1 MNKLKKA
8 LVKCFIIISCLFLT
22 FNSYSQLVLDTISTK
37 PVLKVNKKE
46 GQNFDVQ
53 NFDILKAD
61 TILTVEHKS
70 QIEKVARSTPFGDIF
85 WAYFGEI
92 IISGI
97 TLLLIYIRVTVVKF
111 FTNVYEKITKK
122 EKEKNTYTNEDIKK
136 LGELSEDINEYLTE
150 IKEMTKAKRVLL
162 YQFSNGSHFFSNTP
176 VLRMTVTNYSEGDNI
191 KNTDNVFNY
200 VTAKEIVHQIL
211 NDEYLEVT
219 NTNTENKYCGY
230 VSYLRFAKFKS
241 STLIRVNVSDN
252 YCGVIEIIQ
261 PETFD
266 LASVRSY
273 CISIGHLFD
282 RYNREKTEQ
291 NKL

>member
-53 NFDILKAD
+53 NFGILKAD

-85 WAYFGEI
+85 WTYFGEI

-97 TLLLIYIRVTVVKF
+97 TLLLIYIRVTIKNFFVKL
-111 FTNVYEKITKK
+111 YEKITKK
-122 EKEKNTYTNEDIKK
+122 EKDKNTYTNEDIKK

-176 VLRMTVTNYSEGDNI
+176 VLRMTVTNYSEGDNV
-191 KNTDNVFNY
+191 KVTDNVFNY
-200 VTAKEIVHQIL
+200 VTAKDIVHQIL
-211 NDEYLEVT
+211 NDEYLEIT
-219 NTNTENKYCGY
+219 EGNTTNKYSGY
-230 VSYLRFAKFKS
+230 TSYLRFAKFKS
-241 STLIRVNVSDN
+241 STLVRVNVSDN
-252 YCGVIEIIQ
+252 YCGVIELIE
-261 PETFD
+261 PTHFE
-266 LASVRSY
+266 LAAVRSY
-273 CISIGHLFD
+273 CYSIGHLFE
-282 RYNREKTEQ
+282 RYNREKEESE
-291 NKL
+291 K